1 MKGNVCRSAHTFHIY
16 IVASPI
22 NSNAHL
28 PSTAFHRTLQHYLI
42 PASSKSKTLLLLGMV
57 ILVGHQRLELLQPPL
72 RVRALQPRVRG
83 SGTERA
89 RDLTC
94 CAVLSSSAVS

>member
-1 MKGNVCRSAHTFHIY
+1 MHCLF
-16 IVASPI
+16 
-22 NSNAHL
+22 
-28 PSTAFHRTLQHYLI
+28 TAVTLQHHLK

-83 SGTERA
+83 SGTQRA
-89 RDLTC
+89 RALTC